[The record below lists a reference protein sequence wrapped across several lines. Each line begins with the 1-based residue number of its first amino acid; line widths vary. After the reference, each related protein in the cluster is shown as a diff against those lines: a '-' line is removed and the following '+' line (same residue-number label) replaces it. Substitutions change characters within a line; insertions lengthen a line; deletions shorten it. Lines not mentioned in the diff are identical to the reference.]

1 MKRSRFSE
9 AQIIEILKEIE
20 AGGVL
25 GEIACRQ
32 GISEQTLYNW
42 GSLIARE

>member
-1 MKRSRFSE
+1 MKRSRFCE
-9 AQIIEILKEIE
+9 VQIIGILKEIE

-32 GISEQTLYNW
+32 GISEQMLYNW
-42 GSLIARE
+42 GSLIARD